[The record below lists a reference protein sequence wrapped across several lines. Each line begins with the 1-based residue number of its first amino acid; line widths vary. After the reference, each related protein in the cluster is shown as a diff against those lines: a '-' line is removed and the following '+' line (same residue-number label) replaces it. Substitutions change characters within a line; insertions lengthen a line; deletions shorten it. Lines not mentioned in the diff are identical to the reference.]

1 MKRIFLVIALSVVV
15 MSCSMQPSKIE
26 MNAQSLVDSLTS
38 IIKPIMKESALSYWN
53 ATASGEDQYYER
65 YTELDIELTKIYSNP
80 STFNKLKKFKKAQI
94 KDIALARQI
103 EVLYASFLANQ
114 TDPELLNQITK
125 LSTEVEQRFNT
136 FRSTVDGKQLSGND
150 IKNILSSS
158 TDQKLRKKAWEASK
172 QVAPLVEADF
182 LKLVQL
188 RNESAKAVGFK
199 NYYEM
204 QLIIGEQ
211 DPAEIDRIFTELDN
225 DTRQPFLDVK
235 TEIDLALAERFGIE
249 QCDLRPWHYSD
260 PFFQEAP
267 VVSAINLDQ
276 YYKDKDVVELAR
288 TFYNSIGIN
297 VDQIL
302 ANSDLYER
310 DKKYPHAYC
319 TDIDHEGDVRV
330 MMNVKPNESWMST
343 SLHEL
348 GHAVYDLKQDYT
360 APFFLRG
367 PAHSFTT
374 EAIAIFFERLSKN
387 PNWMQD
393 ALNLTDDQKQE
404 IIDLTAKTLRME
416 KLIFARWSL
425 VMLNFERELYTNPDQ
440 DLNKLWWDLVEKYQM
455 VKRPENRDM
464 PDYAAKIHVCLYPVY
479 YHNYQLGG
487 LLEAQFRNAL
497 AVSQGLEDVHEIRY
511 MNNPEIGKYFVENV
525 FMPGNRFRWDEM
537 IVRATGEKLTS
548 KYFIEQL

>member
-1 MKRIFLVIALSVVV
+1 MKRIFLVIALSVLV
-15 MSCSMQPSKIE
+15 MSCSMQPAKIE

-38 IIKPIMKESALSYWN
+38 IIKPIMKESALAYWN

-65 YTELDIELTKIYSNP
+65 YTELDIELTKIFSNP
-80 STFNKLKKFKKAQI
+80 NTFKKLDQYKKARI
-94 KDIALARQI
+94 KDVALARQI

-125 LSTEVEQRFNT
+125 LATEVEQRLHT

-150 IKNILSSS
+150 IKKILSNS
-158 TDQKLRKKAWEASK
+158 TDLKLRKKAWEASK

-188 RNESAKAVGFK
+188 RNESAKAVGFN

-225 DTRQPFLDVK
+225 DTRQPFIDIK
-235 TEIDLALAERFGIE
+235 TEIDLALAKRFGIE
-249 QCDLRPWHYSD
+249 VSDLRPWHYSD

-267 VVSAINLDQ
+267 VVTEINLDQ
-276 YYKDKDVVELAR
+276 YYEDQDVVELAR
-288 TFYNSIGIN
+288 KFYNGIGIN

-348 GHAVYDLKQDYT
+348 GHAVYDLKQDYN

-393 ALNLTDDQKQE
+393 ALNLSDDQKQE

-425 VMLNFERELYTNPDQ
+425 VMLNFERELYANPDQ
-440 DLNKLWWDLVEKYQM
+440 NLNKLWWDLVEKYQM

-487 LLEAQFRNAL
+487 LLEAQFRNAI
-497 AVSQGLEDVHEIRY
+497 AVSQGLDNVQEIRY

-525 FMPGNRFRWDEM
+525 FMPGNRFSWDEM
-537 IVRATGEKLTS
+537 IIRATGEKLTS
-548 KYFIEQL
+548 KYFVEQL